1 MEGEG
6 RTAAAGES
14 LPEINPLKP
23 KAGHFTPKAK
33 NVIFLFMEGA
43 PSQLDLFDPKPGLG
57 KYDGQSLPASMT
69 KDLKLAF
76 IKPDA
81 KVWASPRV
89 FTKHGQCGMEFSDY
103 LPHTAECA
111 DDICMIRSMV
121 TDQFNHHPGQLMMTS
136 GTSLL
141 GRPSMGAWVTY
152 GLGSE
157 SKNLP
162 GFVALTSGAGSPGAG
177 AETGAAAFCRLCIK
191 ECRSAIREIRCSIF
205 RISPGL
211 MPKTSG

>member
-1 MEGEG
+1 
-6 RTAAAGES
+6 
-14 LPEINPLKP
+14 
-23 KAGHFTPKAK
+23 
-33 NVIFLFMEGA
+33 
-43 PSQLDLFDPKPGLG
+43 
-57 KYDGQSLPASMT
+57 MT

-136 GTSLL
+136 GTESPGTPLTGRL
-141 GRPSMGAWVTY
+141 GHLRSGKRVK
-152 GLGSE
+152 E
-157 SKNLP
+157 SPRLRGPDFRCRISRRWERKLEQRISAVCLSRSAVP
-162 GFVALTSGAGSPGAG
+162 QFGGSGASSF
-177 AETGAAAFCRLCIK
+177 ESRWD
-191 ECRSAIREIRCSIF
+191 
-205 RISPGL
+205 
-211 MPKTSG
+211 